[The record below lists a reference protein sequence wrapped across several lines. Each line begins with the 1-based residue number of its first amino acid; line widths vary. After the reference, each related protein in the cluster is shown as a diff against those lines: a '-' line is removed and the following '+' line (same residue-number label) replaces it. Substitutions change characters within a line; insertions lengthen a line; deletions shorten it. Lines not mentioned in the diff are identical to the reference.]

1 MLRHAKSLVNNMKR
15 RSDLEMLMIQVLKE
29 KKRALSLSEIAP
41 EISKIDKAIFSG
53 KTPAKSLYSV
63 VYRREKKRME
73 LGLEPLFK
81 KEMCRRDVLFS
92 LNYQNEVFVK

>member
-1 MLRHAKSLVNNMKR
+1 MKR
-15 RSDLEMLMIQVLKE
+15 RSDLEMLMVQVLKE
-29 KKRALSLSEIAP
+29 KKQALSLSEIAP

-63 VYRREKKRME
+63 IYRREKKRIE

-92 LNYQNEVFVK
+92 LNAESEVLVK

>member
-1 MLRHAKSLVNNMKR
+1 MPWHAKPVVNEMKR
-15 RSDLEMLMIQVLKE
+15 RSDLETLMVLVLKE

-63 VYRREKKRME
+63 IYRREKKRIE
-73 LGLEPLFK
+73 LGLAPLFK
-81 KEMCRRDVLFS
+81 KEVCRRDVLFS
-92 LNYQNEVFVK
+92 LNLQDEVV

>member
-1 MLRHAKSLVNNMKR
+1 MPRHAKLVVNEMKR
-15 RSDLEMLMIQVLKE
+15 RSDLEALMVLVLKE

-63 VYRREKKRME
+63 IYRREKKRIE
-73 LGLEPLFK
+73 LGLDPLFK

-92 LNYQNEVFVK
+92 LNLQDEVV